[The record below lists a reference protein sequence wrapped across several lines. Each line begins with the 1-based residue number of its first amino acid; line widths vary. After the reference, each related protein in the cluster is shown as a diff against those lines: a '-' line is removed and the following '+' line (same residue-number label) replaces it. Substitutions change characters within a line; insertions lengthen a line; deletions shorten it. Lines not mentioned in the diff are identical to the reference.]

1 MSLNQSETW
10 KWENWEISW
19 SLSKNSACKNNINI
33 LLVHGFGASKNHW
46 RHNQDFLGKFFNCYA
61 IDLLG
66 FGESSQPSALLDYEP
81 PKKNSVKYSFDL
93 WSNQI
98 STFCSKVIKSPV
110 YLVGNSIG
118 GVIALKAA
126 EILKDYCKGVILIDC
141 AQRTMDDKRL
151 KKSEILMNLLR
162 PLLKTLVR
170 QRIISNTL
178 FTRAANPKV
187 IKKILEQA
195 YPSGKNIDE
204 ELIEILYQP
213 SKRTNSKEAFRG
225 FINLFDDY
233 LATDLFDK
241 VDTPIQLIWG
251 EKDPWES
258 LSEAKDWKKK
268 FSNIERLDII
278 EGAGHCPHDE
288 EPEKTNKLICEFL
301 QETK

>member
-1 MSLNQSETW
+1 VSFKKSETW
-10 KWENWEISW
+10 EWKNWEISW
-19 SLSKNSACKNNINI
+19 SLSKKSNGKNNISI

-46 RHNQDFLGKFFNCYA
+46 RHNQNYLSEVYNCYA

-66 FGESSQPSALLDYEP
+66 FGESSQPSAALNYETYRE
-81 PKKNSVKYSFDL
+81 NSVKYSFDL

-98 STFCSKVIKSPV
+98 STFCSEIIKSPV

-126 EILKDYCKGVILIDC
+126 EILKENCKGVILIDC

-151 KKSEILMNLLR
+151 QKSDILMNLLR
-162 PLLKTLVR
+162 PVLKTIVR
-170 QRIISNTL
+170 QRVISNTL
-178 FTRAANPKV
+178 FTRGANPKV
-187 IKKILEQA
+187 IKKILEKA
-195 YPSGKNIDE
+195 YPSGKNIDK

-213 SKRTNSKEAFRG
+213 SQRKNSKEAFRG
-225 FINLFDDY
+225 FINFFDDY

-241 VDTPIQLIWG
+241 VDSPIQLIWG

-258 LSEAKDWKKK
+258 LSEAKKWEMK
-268 FSNIERLDII
+268 FKNIKRLDII
-278 EGAGHCPHDE
+278 KGAGHCPHDE
-288 EPEKTNKLICEFL
+288 EPEETNKLMSEFL